1 MPLEKLRWLGER
13 ALRLPDGF
21 ELQRN
26 VARVVEERRR
36 MLEGE
41 LPLDW
46 GMAETLAYATLLHEG
61 HAIRLSGQDS
71 VRGTFAHRHA
81 GYHDQKTFQTHVP
94 LAHLFAG
101 QPRFEAINSLLSEL
115 AVLGFEYGYAT
126 SSPNTLVIWEA
137 QFGDFANGAQM
148 VIDQFIASG
157 YLKWGRL
164 CQLTLFLPHGF
175 EGQGPEHSSARLER
189 FLQLCA
195 ELNMRVWVPTT
206 PGQFFHLLRDQIKR
220 RFRRPLI
227 VMTPKSL
234 LRHPLSKSSLETFS
248 RGALATVQPEQDAL
262 DAAAVRRVVLCSGKV
277 YFDLLGARRE
287 RAIDDIAILRV
298 EQLYPFPRRRL
309 GELLQRYPS
318 AEEIVWCQEEPR
330 NQGAWYQIQHH
341 LRVLTRTDQSLGY
354 AGRAPSASPA
364 CGDAGLHRA
373 QQQALVDAA
382 LAKGRVEDPGERL
395 EDTDEHHL
403 GW

>member
-1 MPLEKLRWLGER
+1 
-13 ALRLPDGF
+13 
-21 ELQRN
+21 
-26 VARVVEERRR
+26 
-36 MLEGE
+36 
-41 LPLDW
+41 
-46 GMAETLAYATLLHEG
+46 MAETLAYASLLHEG
-61 HAIRLSGQDS
+61 YAVRLSGQDS

-81 GYHDQKTFQTHVP
+81 AFHDQQTFEIYMP
-94 LAHLFAG
+94 LQHLFTG
-101 QPRFEAINSLLSEL
+101 QPRFEVINSLLSEL

-126 SSPNTLVIWEA
+126 SMPRTLVIWEA

-206 PGQFFHLLRDQIKR
+206 PAQFFHLLRDQIKR

-234 LRHPLSKSSLETFS
+234 LRHPLSKSHIDACST
-248 RGALATVQPEQDAL
+248 GALATVLPEADDL
-262 DAAAVRRVVLCSGKV
+262 LVEKVRRIVLCSGKV
-277 YFDLLGARRE
+277 YFDLLATRRE
-287 RAIDDIAILRV
+287 RAIDDIAIMRV

-309 GELLQRYPS
+309 
-318 AEEIVWCQEEPR
+318 AEQLALFPQAAEVVWCQEEPR

-341 LRVLTRTDQSLGY
+341 LRVLTKAGQSLGY

-364 CGDAGLHRA
+364 CGDAGLHRM
-373 QQQALVDAA
+373 QQEALIDTA
-382 LAKGRVEDPGERL
+382 LAVGRAEDPGERL
-395 EDTDEHHL
+395 QDTDEHHL
-403 GW
+403 G